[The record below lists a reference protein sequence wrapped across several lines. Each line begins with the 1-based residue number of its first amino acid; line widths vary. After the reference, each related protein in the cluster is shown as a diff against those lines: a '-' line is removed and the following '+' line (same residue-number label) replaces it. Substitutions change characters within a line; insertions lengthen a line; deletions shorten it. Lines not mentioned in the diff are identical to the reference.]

1 MLPSPATVRSYKP
14 DDFAA
19 VVRLLADLDPWKR
32 LNYTASD
39 WERLFERS
47 MQEREAFVIEA
58 GGGVVGVGVLRQRFL
73 FGDYLELFAI
83 AVSAQGRGY
92 GRALLAHLESV
103 VFQRAKNLF
112 VCSSDF
118 NHQPRRFY
126 ERNGYQE
133 IGPIL
138 HLLIPG
144 SSEILLRK
152 TTGPA
157 KSVLARTTDLCDAP
171 LPRAP
176 TR

>member
-39 WERLFERS
+39 WERLFR
-47 MQEREAFVIEA
+47 MPLQGREAFVIET
-58 GGGVVGVGVLRQRFL
+58 GGSVVGVGVLRQRFL

-83 AVSAQGRGY
+83 AASAQGRGY
-92 GRALLAHLESV
+92 GRALLAHLEGM
-103 VFQRAKNLF
+103 VFRRAKNLF
-112 VCSSDF
+112 VCVSDF
-118 NHQPRRFY
+118 NHLARRFY
-126 ERNGYQE
+126 ERNGYTE

-157 KSVLARTTDLCDAP
+157 KSV
-171 LPRAP
+171 
-176 TR
+176 